1 MCPMTRSPQA
11 QSWCPAV
18 SHQALEWLLPS
29 ARAGLGAAPSFSH
42 HKALEGAVGSVAL
55 YLGLQRAYLCLSQY
69 GMDCLGK
76 ERMQTPDSV
85 PPNARKRWG
94 RKSLEKKKI
103 IIRVSWNLQ
112 EKCGAQEQNPK
123 RETNWMDSLSCVG
136 AAGNGTG
143 EGLQGEDPE
152 MCVQPI
158 PALPPFPKC
167 SFPNPAQRAP
177 RAPGGLKGEQEKQQ
191 GLSRATIRQHLP
203 PTPRPLGCFWGPG
216 DPEYPCGASPALK
229 QPQQSLHHHTLLT
242 GFPPRQPRNALRD
255 SS

>member
-1 MCPMTRSPQA
+1 MELIV
-11 QSWCPAV
+11 W
-18 SHQALEWLLPS
+18 
-29 ARAGLGAAPSFSH
+29 
-42 HKALEGAVGSVAL
+42 
-55 YLGLQRAYLCLSQY
+55 
-69 GMDCLGK
+69 
-76 ERMQTPDSV
+76 
-85 PPNARKRWG
+85 ARKECRPQILFPPMRGNVGGEKAW
-94 RKSLEKKKI
+94 KKKI
-103 IIRVSWNLQ
+103 IIRVGWNLQ

-143 EGLQGEDPE
+143 EGLQGGDPE

-203 PTPRPLGCFWGPG
+203 LTPRPQGCFWGPRG
-216 DPEYPCGASPALK
+216 S
-229 QPQQSLHHHTLLT
+229 
-242 GFPPRQPRNALRD
+242 
-255 SS
+255 